1 MDGGDKW
8 YSYAARILEAHTGRN
23 GLSEDQIV
31 VVKPDYLLMND
42 ITFLLTLRILEKTGA
57 VAKADCRRVPT
68 IISFDHYAPA
78 PTADIATSHARMR
91 KYARQWGCTL
101 YDVGDGIMHQL
112 AVEDHMAPGVLAL
125 GADSHTITYGA
136 VGAFSSGI
144 GSTEAAYIMVYG
156 SIWLKVPRVVDYVL
170 EGKLEEPLT
179 GKDLV
184 LHILG
189 IEGGDGLIY
198 RSAEFTGPGLSS
210 IPIPDRLTVANM
222 MVEAGAKTGIFPSD
236 AVLRRWMDET
246 RGGYRERV
254 PLPPKPVDGR
264 GDARFI
270 DLGSLEPMVS
280 KPHAPYNVASIGEV
294 EGTEVDQVFIG
305 SCTNGRL
312 EDLVAAARII
322 GKHGIRRGVRV
333 IVTPAS
339 RRVYNKAL
347 EMGVLQKLH
356 QAGAVIAV
364 PGCGACFGAHLG
376 VVGEGEVMLSTSNR
390 NFPGRMGSPKAE
402 VYLASPYTA
411 GATAAEGKIADPRR
425 YIKPGN

>member
-1 MDGGDKW
+1 MSEW
-8 YSYAARILEAHTGRN
+8 YSYASRILGAHNGGREP
-23 GLSEDQIV
+23 SEDEIV

-42 ITFLLTLRILEKTGA
+42 ITFLLALRILEKTGA
-57 VAKADCRRVPT
+57 VEKAGCGNVNT

-78 PTADIATSHARMR
+78 PTAEIATSHARMR
-91 KYARQWGCTL
+91 RFAREKGCIL

-112 AVEDHMAPGVLAL
+112 AVEKHMYPGMLAL

-136 VGAFSSGI
+136 LGVFSSGI

-156 SIWLKVPRVVDYVL
+156 SIWLKTPRVVDYVL
-170 EGKLEEPLT
+170 EGELKPPLM

-189 IEGGDGLIY
+189 MEGGDGLIY
-198 RSAEFTGPGLSS
+198 KSAEFTGPGLKS
-210 IPIPDRLTVANM
+210 IPIPDRLTVSNM
-222 MVEAGAKTGIFPSD
+222 MVEAGAKTGIFPTD
-236 AVLRRWMDET
+236 PVLRAWMEEQ
-246 RGGYRERV
+246 RGSFREMVR
-254 PLPPKPVDGR
+254 LEPKRPDGR
-264 GDARFI
+264 GDARYI
-270 DLGSLEPMVS
+270 NLSELSPMVS
-280 KPHAPYNVASIGEV
+280 KPHAPYNVATVEEV

-322 GKHGIRRGVRV
+322 GKHGIKRGVRV

-339 RRVYNKAL
+339 RTIYQRAM
-347 EMGVLQKLH
+347 EMGILQKLH
-356 QAGAVIAV
+356 QEGAIIAT

-376 VVGEGEVMLSTSNR
+376 VVGDDEVMLSTSNR
-390 NFPGRMGSPKAE
+390 NFPGRMGSPKAR

-411 GATAAEGKIADPRR
+411 GATAVEGRIADPRK
-425 YIKPGN
+425 YIAT